1 MTWYPLEAESYTG
14 EGNQSERSQISQK
27 DFGWRN
33 AGAVE
38 RRIRA
43 D

>member
-1 MTWYPLEAESYTG
+1 MERE
-14 EGNQSERSQISQK
+14 ESERSQISQK

-33 AGAVE
+33 ARAEE
-38 RRIRA
+38 RRVRTNWDSIRKRA